1 VTEIAT
7 PTPTPRP
14 LPAPSLPDQVRLLR
28 TLFRDPVP
36 MLDEVARRFDS
47 MCRIGAGPV
56 RMAIVGDPV
65 AVRELFS
72 LPNDHFR
79 WGHKFNVLGFVT
91 GASSMIVS
99 DGEDHR
105 RRRGSVQAAFSRRRL
120 NRWIP
125 MILER
130 TDAVID
136 GLLPTL
142 GPDGRT
148 VDLYPVGRSLVLE
161 IAVRAL
167 FGDRMAARVDEI
179 GARFEGPQQYLE
191 GSFASQLPHR
201 IPHTRR
207 ARVRA
212 DREALVAIVDEQ
224 IAARRAH
231 PTGDPY
237 DVLVALVVEPDL
249 TVEEIRDQVITLI
262 GAGFDTTAATLA
274 WMLWCVTAE
283 PGLWARLRAEADVV
297 IGTDV
302 AGADETTLAGL
313 DLARRAMRE
322 TTRLHPAGVVSPRE
336 AAVDLVVGGYEI
348 PAGTLVLWSAHL
360 AGRAPSAW
368 CDPDR
373 FDVERWCDADDEQRA
388 LMDRSWVPFGG
399 GARNCI
405 GFALA
410 QMELTLVVA
419 RLAQRL
425 DVGPTAPVIPRP
437 VGMVVNRPEG
447 GAPMVVAERH

>member
-1 VTEIAT
+1 MTDTAT
-7 PTPTPRP
+7 TRP
-14 LPAPSLPDQVRLLR
+14 LPTPSVPDQVRLLR
-28 TLFRDPVP
+28 TLFRDPIPV
-36 MLDEVARRFDS
+36 LDEVARRYDS

-65 AVRELFS
+65 AMRELFA
-72 LPNDHFR
+72 LPNDRFR

-91 GASSMIVS
+91 GPGSMIVS

-130 TDAVID
+130 TDAAID
-136 GLLPTL
+136 RLESTL
-142 GPDGRT
+142 GGAARA

-167 FGDRMAARVDEI
+167 FGDRMASRVDEI
-179 GARFEGPQQYLE
+179 GAHFEGPQRYLE
-191 GSFASQLPHR
+191 GSLFQQLPHR
-201 IPHTRR
+201 IPYTRR

-212 DREALVAIVDEQ
+212 DRRALDAIVDEQ
-224 IAARRAH
+224 IAERRAH
-231 PTGDPY
+231 PAGDPF
-237 DVLVALVVEPDL
+237 DVLEALAVDPDL
-249 TVEEIRDQVITLI
+249 TDSEIRDQVLTLI

-274 WMLWCVTAE
+274 WMLWCVGSE
-283 PGLWARLRAEADVV
+283 PGLWARVRAEADAVV
-297 IGTDV
+297 GDDGT
-302 AGADETTLAGL
+302 GADEATLAGL

-360 AGRAPSAW
+360 AGRDPRVW
-368 CDPDR
+368 RDPERFDPDR
-373 FDVERWCDADDEQRA
+373 FCDLGDEERA
-388 LMDRSWVPFGG
+388 LTGRSWVPFGG

-410 QMELTLVVA
+410 QMELTLVIA

-425 DVGPTAPVIPRP
+425 DVEPVAPEIPPP
-437 VGMVVNRPEG
+437 VGMVVNRPRG
-447 GAPMVVAERH
+447 GAPMRVSARPPA